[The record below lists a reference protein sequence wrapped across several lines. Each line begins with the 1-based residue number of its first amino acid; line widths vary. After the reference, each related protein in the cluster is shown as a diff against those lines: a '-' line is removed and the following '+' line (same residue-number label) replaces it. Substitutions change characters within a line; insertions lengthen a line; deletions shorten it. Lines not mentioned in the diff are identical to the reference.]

1 MKKIIYIM
9 VIALLIINIT
19 LMFIDYHITFILNLA
34 VLCLVIVLVRLPGSR
49 SSSKKEPFE

>member
-1 MKKIIYIM
+1 MKKIIYILT
-9 VIALLIINIT
+9 VALLIINIT

-49 SSSKKEPFE
+49 ASSKEEPFE